1 MFSKVVP
8 LATREEDTPDD
19 SARVPLHRCEGVPVA
34 ATNALAA
41 PFMRA
46 SGSGRAADVVVCGGN
61 SDHEMDDVQSG
72 PLERD
77 NEQIAAAV
85 KATNGAGVRRRRMGE
100 VYPIMKN
107 TIYSDEEC
115 EVVVVLTSWDCGM
128 RFIRYIS
135 GLFQYFLRNPKAM
148 GFIFTTVII
157 LLFFKYAQQV
167 VVKAVNAAVRAHP
180 GLEPTD
186 TIRSA
191 VTSFTEELRALERA
205 AQTIGWAYMRDS
217 VEGCDIGSAV
227 GTTFSS
233 LVRNFQL
240 SFMANMKTYVVYALP
255 AAASTAFTSRHWGQI
270 GCASNETN
278 SSICFYVSKDS
289 TVRQWDTVSN
299 TGDGGPL
306 GRRAYIEQ
314 CMPDLLS
321 VATTATKGSALA
333 ASGVWTRAYMAC
345 NIVPQKTVR
354 TISYLLPIA
363 FNAEGYATAMAG
375 IDVSLELL
383 MEIVNATA
391 TPNIELVIVDNRYNA
406 SKGGQFVYDS
416 FDESIFWPTPYG
428 VLDAPVGRIR
438 DLAESVWSEHGGT
451 LALNGSFYRNGLI
464 YQSLTMMSHWT
475 LIASSPLALSVAEVA
490 ASLGVIVKESK
501 GVATVASGLYHDC
514 ETAANKQQN
523 SVTVEAFGEIEQ
535 AFGTQLHSLYTS
547 YTLAGTTKS
556 RSSSA
561 SVESESSHNS
571 NAVGGSVI
579 HVLPYSSA
587 WAQSSAVSSAAK
599 ATLATPA
606 ASTSRGGNGVEML
619 VLQATTERLPVDIP
633 DVNASWRTSSSGS
646 AAEDERVWGV
656 CGCTYTSVAS
666 KTCFFTDSN
675 QTEILFEGSVFNAS
689 AKDKIET
696 SQLSA
701 SLRGLFTSQYIDGTT
716 TTTGFWTKPY
726 LRSSA
731 SGNASVVVSYVH
743 PSEHSSNG
751 YVTRACIIDINAAW
765 MAYTLKENQH
775 NGTTALYLIDRR
787 GAGTFLAS
795 STAVQATDAVYAAL
809 KTPDSE
815 FNRIASAVYSAAG
828 NTWERSLSL
837 HIGTTLVNYQVV
849 EGQWGI
855 VEVIPGDVALQRY
868 LPTPAVTS
876 ATDALRLLPPGE
888 TVQLFLYIGS
898 ILFFFFLNLLILG
911 CSHLG
916 RQ

>member
-1 MFSKVVP
+1 M
-8 LATREEDTPDD
+8 E
-19 SARVPLHRCEGVPVA
+19 
-34 ATNALAA
+34 
-41 PFMRA
+41 
-46 SGSGRAADVVVCGGN
+46 
-61 SDHEMDDVQSG
+61 DVQAG

-77 NEQIAAAV
+77 DKQIAAAA
-85 KATNGAGVRRRRMGE
+85 KATNSTAVRRRRMGE

-115 EVVVVLTSWDCGM
+115 EEVVVLTSWDCGM

-135 GLFQYFLRNPKAM
+135 GLFQYFVRNPKAM
-148 GFIFTTVII
+148 GFFITTAII

-217 VEGCDIGSAV
+217 VKGYDIGTAA

-240 SFMANMKTYVVYALP
+240 SFIANMKTYVVYTFP
-255 AAASTAFTSRHWGQI
+255 AAASTALTSRRWGQI

-278 SSICFYVSKDS
+278 SSICFYVSNDS

-306 GRRAYIEQ
+306 VSRAYIEQ

-321 VATTATKGSALA
+321 VATAATKGSALA
-333 ASGVWTRAYMAC
+333 TSGVWTRPYMAC
-345 NIVPQKTVR
+345 NIFPQKTVR

-363 FNAEGYATAMAG
+363 FNAEGYATVMAG

-383 MEIVNATA
+383 MEIVNAMA
-391 TPNIELVIVDNRYNA
+391 TPNIELVVVDNRHNA
-406 SKGGQFVYDS
+406 SRGGQFVYDS
-416 FDESIFWPTPYG
+416 FDKSIFWTTPYG

-451 LALNGSFYRNGLI
+451 LAVNGSFYQNGLI

-475 LIASSPLALSVAEVA
+475 LIASSPLVLSVAEVA
-490 ASLGVIVKESK
+490 ATLGVIVKESK
-501 GVATVASGLYHDC
+501 GIATVASGLYQDC
-514 ETAANKQQN
+514 ESAANMQQN
-523 SVTVEAFGEIEQ
+523 SVTVEALGEMEQ
-535 AFGTQLHSLYTS
+535 AFGTHLHSLYTS
-547 YTLAGTTKS
+547 YTLAGTTKQ

-561 SVESESSHNS
+561 SAVSESSKNS
-571 NAVGGSVI
+571 NADSESVT
-579 HVLPYSSA
+579 HVLPYSST
-587 WAQSSAVSSAAK
+587 WARSSAVSSAAK

-606 ASTSRGGNGVEML
+606 ASTRRGGSGMEML
-619 VLQATTERLPVDIP
+619 VLQAATGRLPVDSLGIS
-633 DVNASWRTSSSGS
+633 AAWRTSSGGS
-646 AAEDERVWGV
+646 AAKDERVWGV
-656 CGCTYTSVAS
+656 CGCTFTSVTN
-666 KTCFFTDSN
+666 KTCFFTDSS

-689 AKDKIET
+689 AKDKIEM
-696 SQLSA
+696 SPSSA
-701 SLRGLFTSQYIDGTT
+701 SFYGLFTSQHIDSTT

-731 SGNASVVVSYVH
+731 SGNASVAVSYVH
-743 PSEHSSNG
+743 PSEHDRNG
-751 YVTRACIIDINAAW
+751 YVMRATIIEINAAW
-765 MAYTLKENQH
+765 MAYTLKANQH

-795 STAVQATDAVYAAL
+795 STAVQVTDAVYTAL
-809 KTPDSE
+809 KTPHQE
-815 FNRIASAVYSAAG
+815 FNRIASAVYSTAG
-828 NTWERSLSL
+828 NTWERSLSF
-837 HIGTTLVNYQVV
+837 HMETTLVNYQVV

-888 TVQLFLYIGS
+888 TVQLFLYLGS